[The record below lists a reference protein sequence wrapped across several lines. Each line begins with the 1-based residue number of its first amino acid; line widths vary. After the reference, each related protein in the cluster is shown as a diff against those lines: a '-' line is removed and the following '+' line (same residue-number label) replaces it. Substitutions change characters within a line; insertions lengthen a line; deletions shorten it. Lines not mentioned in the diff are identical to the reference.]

1 MSRPW
6 RRSLLT
12 KPPRSWLQ
20 REHSSRVAE
29 PVLVNCPNSLWRVG
43 RSPVPLN
50 FSIIT
55 AEDASQ
61 ARGGNRFDV
70 PGGGVLYAATNPEGA
85 FAETLA
91 RFRPTAA
98 MRAIQFEVDE
108 HLMAVGAIPAD
119 WRTRRQLVEFG
130 LDDPLPF
137 LDVDQ
142 PATHT
147 FLTEVMAEQL
157 DAMHV
162 DNLDVAAIRGA
173 DRFLTRAIAEW
184 AYVASDTEGRF
195 LYSGIRYGS
204 RLGPWE
210 CWAIFRGA
218 EVIKPRA
225 IAIQKTNPAIAN
237 VARAFDLTIH

>member
-1 MSRPW
+1 
-6 RRSLLT
+6 
-12 KPPRSWLQ
+12 
-20 REHSSRVAE
+20 VAE
-29 PVLVNCPNSLWRVG
+29 PVLVNGPDSLWRVG

-50 FSIIT
+50 FSVIS

-70 PGGGVLYAATNPEGA
+70 PGGGVLYAATDPEGA

-91 RFRPTAA
+91 RFRPTAS
-98 MRAIQFEVDE
+98 MRALQFEVDE
-108 HLMAVGAIPAD
+108 HLMAAGAIPAE

-130 LDDPLPF
+130 LEDPLPF

-142 PATHT
+142 PASHT
-147 FLTEVMAEQL
+147 YLTMEMADQL
-157 DAMHV
+157 AALQV

-184 AYVASDTEGRF
+184 AYVAADAEGRF
-195 LYSGIRYGS
+195 LYSGIRYAS

-218 EVIKPRA
+218 QIVDSRA
-225 IAIQKTNPAIAN
+225 TAIQKSNPAILS